1 LQTLRGGSLHD
12 SRMPEDNLNRSN
24 PMRAGITAL
33 IFAYVLSQFYR
44 SFLAVLTG
52 VLGHDI
58 DATPDD
64 LAAASGL
71 WFLTFAAMQ
80 IPVGW
85 ALDTIGPRK
94 TAPALLM
101 VGALGT
107 VVFAMATTVW
117 HIKLA
122 MVLIGTGC
130 SAVLMAGYFIF
141 AKIYAPA
148 VFATLGGVMIGI
160 GSLGNL
166 LSAAPT
172 AWAVE
177 LFGWRATL
185 MGLAALTAATAVVMF
200 ALIRDPAREVNAS
213 KGGSVL
219 TLLRMPA
226 LWLIFPLM
234 FVNYAAAAGIRGL
247 WVGPYFDDLH
257 GSLSA
262 FIGTAGLVM
271 GLAMVAG
278 TFMYAPADRIF
289 GTRKWVIIIGNSI
302 GVLCLMCLAI
312 NPVPQVW
319 TAVILLALIGM
330 AGSGFPVIAA
340 HARSLFPSHLMG
352 RGMTLV
358 NLFGIGGVGIFQMLT
373 GRIYDSFDVQDA
385 YPVIFGLFAVSISI
399 GLVIYAFS
407 EDRTD

>member
-1 LQTLRGGSLHD
+1 
-12 SRMPEDNLNRSN
+12 
-24 PMRAGITAL
+24 MRAGITAL

>member
-1 LQTLRGGSLHD
+1 
-12 SRMPEDNLNRSN
+12 MK
-24 PMRAGITAL
+24 AGIAAL

-44 SFLAVLTG
+44 AFLAVLTG
-52 VLGHDI
+52 VLGRDI
-58 DATPDD
+58 GATPDD

-71 WFLTFAAMQ
+71 WFLTFAVMQ

-101 VGALGT
+101 IGAIGAL
-107 VVFAMATTVW
+107 VFAMATTVL

-122 MVLIGTGC
+122 MVLIGIGC

-148 VFATLGGVMIGI
+148 VFATLAGVTIGI

-177 LFGWRATL
+177 AFGWRATL
-185 MGLAALTAATAVVMF
+185 TGLAALTAAAAVVMF
-200 ALIRDPAREVNAS
+200 ALIRDPAPEVDAP
-213 KGGSVL
+213 KDGSVL
-219 TLLRMPA
+219 TLLQTPA

-234 FVNYAAAAGIRGL
+234 FVNYAAAAGFRGL
-247 WVGPYFDDLH
+247 WIGPYFDDLH
-257 GSLSA
+257 GALPA

-278 TFMYAPADRIF
+278 TFLYAPADRIF

-302 GVLCLMCLAI
+302 GVLCLSFLAI

-319 TAVILLALIGM
+319 TAVILLAVIGM
-330 AGSGFPVIAA
+330 AGSSFPVIVA
-340 HARSLFPSHLMG
+340 HARSFFPPHLTG
-352 RGMTLV
+352 RGVTLL

-373 GRIYDSFDVQDA
+373 GRIYDRFGAQGA
-385 YPVIFGLFAVSISI
+385 YPVIFGLFAVTITI

-407 EDRTD
+407 DDRSD

>member
-1 LQTLRGGSLHD
+1 MVLLRNYWLPLLLALLVHIAAGAMVLRGWTPTATVAQVIKPQVVNASLIVVQP
-12 SRMPEDNLNRSN
+12 SRES
-24 PMRAGITAL
+24 
-33 IFAYVLSQFYR
+33 
-44 SFLAVLTG
+44 LAK
-52 VLGHDI
+52 
-58 DATPDD
+58 P
-64 LAAASGL
+64 
-71 WFLTFAAMQ
+71 
-80 IPVGW
+80 P
-85 ALDTIGPRK
+85 PRK

-101 VGALGT
+101 VGALGA

-160 GSLGNL
+160 GNLGNL